1 MSRMSKS
8 QDLSHAIAPHWP
20 CAQAPLTRRYS
31 TARLKRPAAPWHAM
45 GICLVAR
52 AREPGQAAI
61 WRPHLVCVPGRRT
74 KPSSSCGLCSLF
86 SLSSLPVFDI
96 HLSTQSRRRVRV
108 FLLLSCYC
116 HSLPCVLVTT
126 FIRYLARRKVLSDTR
141 LLRKHLT
148 AYA

>member
-1 MSRMSKS
+1 METSPCLCPWS
-8 QDLSHAIAPHWP
+8 QNQTFFFVVDF
-20 CAQAPLTRRYS
+20 
-31 TARLKRPAAPWHAM
+31 AR
-45 GICLVAR
+45 
-52 AREPGQAAI
+52 
-61 WRPHLVCVPGRRT
+61 
-74 KPSSSCGLCSLF
+74 F

-108 FLLLSCYC
+108 FSLLSCYC

-126 FIRYLARRKVLSDTR
+126 FIRYLARRKVLSHTR